1 MRSDD
6 AFAGSEY
13 NPHPFGPRYS
23 AQHGIPTVSKPSVKD
38 LKSRID
44 RCMIKDR
51 FRFERELRGRN
62 NRANLINKIERSMQ
76 LAAKRQDAVPRPT
89 YPEDLPLSGKVQEIS
104 AAINAHQVIIVSG
117 ETGSGKTTQLPKICL
132 EIGRGIYGTIGHTQ
146 PRRMAARTVAHR
158 IAEELNVNF
167 GEQVG
172 YQVRFTD
179 QTNPETL
186 IKVMTDGILLAE
198 TQQDKFLEAYDTL
211 IIDEAHE
218 RSLNIDF
225 LLGYIKRILPK
236 RPDLK
241 VIITSATIDVES
253 FSKHFDEAPVIEV
266 SGRTYP
272 VEVHYRP
279 IAESTRARD
288 SDELMYQGILE
299 ALHETSLLEKGRGQV
314 GDVLVFLAGEREIRE
329 VAQLIRRSPVLNKG
343 GKNLEVLPLY
353 SRLSVN
359 EQNRVFQRHAM
370 RRVVLATNVAET
382 SLTVPGIRYVIDP
395 GFARI
400 SRYSYRSKVQQLP
413 IEAISQASA
422 QQRKGR
428 CGRVTDGVCFRL
440 YGQDDF
446 EARPEFTQPE
456 ILRTNLASVIL
467 QMLQLRLGDMSKF
480 PFLEPPDQR
489 QINDGFHLLHEIQ
502 AVDKSRKINR
512 LGKDIAR
519 FPVDLRLARMLLQA
533 GRTGCLTEMLVIAS
547 ALSVQDPRERPLEHR
562 QAADEAHKEY
572 WHEQSDFMALVNLW
586 NIYEDERQKLTQSQL
601 RKFCR
606 KKFLSFMRM
615 REWRDVHRQL
625 HLLCQELNLKENHH
639 AADYG
644 SIHRALL
651 SGLLGNIGEKTDE
664 NEYTGARNRK
674 HYIFPGSSQF
684 KRKPKWIVSSELVET
699 TRLFARNV
707 ARIDT
712 EWIEPLATH
721 LVRRNF
727 FEPHFDA
734 EKGQV
739 FVYEEVALY
748 GVVIVKKRRVDF
760 AAVNPVQARE
770 IFIQEGLVSQQLES
784 NAGFYRH
791 NNLLVSEI
799 EELES
804 KSRKR
809 DILVDFYAVYEFY
822 DQKLPANVVSEIE
835 LDAFR
840 QVAEAKTPKLLY
852 LDKAMLMKQ
861 QVLLSEQ
868 LYPNSI
874 KIADADLKLDYHFD
888 PQHEDDGVSVNIPV
902 AILRQVSTAQMD
914 WIIPGLLREKCLA
927 LIKSLPKSLR
937 KNFVPAPDYADKVV
951 DGLEYDGRGLATV
964 LAEKLFRL
972 SGVKVP
978 QDAFNSS
985 TIDRHLNLNLR
996 IIDETGT
1003 VLGRGRDIKLLI
1015 EKFAGE
1021 ATRGFDQRIRHDIE
1035 KEGIIDWNFDE
1046 LPGQVEIEQAGI
1058 RIKGYPAIVD
1068 KGDSVAIEVIDNRLE
1083 AGRLSDRG
1091 LLRLI
1096 MLQLKEQKKYIEKNI
1111 PGFEKFALF
1120 YSLRGSREELLSH
1133 TVSAIFRY
1141 TFVEGK
1147 EIVHN
1152 ETEFRQRL
1160 QEKQHLIETMN
1171 QVARLL
1177 EVILKQSLA
1186 IEERL
1191 KRTTADHIR
1200 ATYSDIKDQLDRLLV
1215 QGFLVKVPIRWLN
1228 QYPRYLK
1235 AIQYRM
1241 DKLQGNLDR
1250 DKVQMQEIMG
1260 YWQRLFEL
1268 DDPVPET
1275 LQQYRWMLEEYR
1287 VSLFAQPVGTS
1298 MPVSAKRLEKEWAKF
1313 VSVAASH

>member
-1 MRSDD
+1 
-6 AFAGSEY
+6 
-13 NPHPFGPRYS
+13 
-23 AQHGIPTVSKPSVKD
+23 
-38 LKSRID
+38 
-44 RCMIKDR
+44 
-51 FRFERELRGRN
+51 
-62 NRANLINKIERSMQ
+62 MQ

-253 FSKHFDEAPVIEV
+253 FSKHFDDAPVIEV

-1035 KEGIIDWNFDE
+1035 KEGIIDWNFGE
-1046 LPGQVEIEQAGI
+1046 LPGRVEIEQAGI

-1120 YSLRGSREELLSH
+1120 YALRGSREELLSH